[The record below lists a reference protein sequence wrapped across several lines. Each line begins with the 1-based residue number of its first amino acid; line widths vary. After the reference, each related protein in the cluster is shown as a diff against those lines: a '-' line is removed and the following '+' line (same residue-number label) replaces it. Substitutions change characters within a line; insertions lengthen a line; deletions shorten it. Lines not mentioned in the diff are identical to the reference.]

1 METLTSEK
9 QKTQTASAAI
19 MVTPEN
25 FTRAETDMY
34 FSVSALKQGGFGKF
48 YHYRDVMSIDN
59 QTVVRANRDT
69 LYSVGV
75 FDIDAGSVTV
85 TLPETGRRFMSLM
98 AVNED
103 HYNVDVVYGAGNYTF
118 TRENVGT
125 RYLLIGLRTLIDPN
139 NAADIKE
146 GHRLQD
152 AVKVDQPGGPGKFE
166 VPDWDKV
173 SQDKVRKA
181 LLALNDTMSDFT
193 RAFGKKED
201 VDPVKHLIG
210 TAAGWGGNPDKDAR
224 YIHVTPLEN
233 NGKKVYRLVVKD
245 VPVDGFWSV
254 TVYNA
259 DGYMEKND
267 RNAYSLNNIT
277 AKKET
282 DGSIIIQFGG
292 CDDKM
297 MNCLP
302 ITRGWNYT
310 VRLYR
315 PRKEVLEG
323 TWKFPDPRPVT

>member
-1 METLTSEK
+1 METLAPQK
-9 QKTQTASAAI
+9 QKTQTASAPI

-34 FSVSALKQGGFGKF
+34 FSVPALKQGGFGKF

-69 LYSVGV
+69 LYSAGV
-75 FDIDAGSVTV
+75 FDIDAGPVTV

-103 HYNVDVVYGAGNYTF
+103 HYIVDVVYGAGNYTF
-118 TRENVGT
+118 TREKVGT
-125 RYLLIGLRTLIDPN
+125 RYLLIGLRTFIDPN
-139 NAADIKE
+139 NAADVKE

-181 LLALNDTMSDFT
+181 LLALNDTISDST

-201 VDPVKHLIG
+201 VDPVKHLIC

-224 YIHVTPLEN
+224 YINVTPLEN
-233 NGKKVYRLVVKD
+233 NGKTVYRLVVKD

-292 CDDKM
+292 CDDKT

-310 VRLYR
+310 VRLYL